1 MSHSAKRNCGTSDLS
16 VLRDVSVL
24 VVEDNWQV
32 AKALECA
39 LKQLEMQVS
48 GPASTTSDAKRLVA
62 AQMPRVA
69 IVDVNLKR
77 EMACDLIVEL
87 HEKGVHVIVISGYA
101 IPAAGWL
108 RAYLREGSQSRL
120 RRRKSL
126 NCRLPSSCLMPY
138 CSWYLPAT

>member
-1 MSHSAKRNCGTSDLS
+1 MSHPSKRTGDPSDLS
-16 VLRDVSVL
+16 VLKDVNVL

-48 GPASTTSDAKRLVA
+48 GPASTTSDAKRLLA
-62 AQMPRVA
+62 ARMPKVA

-101 IPAAGWL
+101 IPPIPKKKAAVILQKPFSAEDLLTAL
-108 RAYLREGSQSRL
+108 RTVVVGEAASH
-120 RRRKSL
+120 
-126 NCRLPSSCLMPY
+126 
-138 CSWYLPAT
+138 

>member
-16 VLRDVSVL
+16 VLRDVNVL

-101 IPAAGWL
+101 IPPIPKKKAAVILQKPFSAEDLLTAL
-108 RAYLREGSQSRL
+108 RTVVVGQ
-120 RRRKSL
+120 
-126 NCRLPSSCLMPY
+126 
-138 CSWYLPAT
+138 ATSH

>member
-1 MSHSAKRNCGTSDLS
+1 MSHSGKRNCSTPDLS
-16 VLRDVSVL
+16 VLRDVNVL

-77 EMACDLIVEL
+77 EMACDLIAEL

-101 IPAAGWL
+101 IPPIPKKKAAVILQKPFSAEDLLTAL
-108 RAYLREGSQSRL
+108 RTVVVGQTTSH
-120 RRRKSL
+120 
-126 NCRLPSSCLMPY
+126 
-138 CSWYLPAT
+138 

>member
-1 MSHSAKRNCGTSDLS
+1 MSHSAKRSFGTSDLS
-16 VLRDVSVL
+16 VLRDVNVL

-62 AQMPRVA
+62 AQMPTVA

-101 IPAAGWL
+101 IPPIPKKKAAVILQKPFSAEDLLTAL
-108 RAYLREGSQSRL
+108 RTVVVGQ
-120 RRRKSL
+120 
-126 NCRLPSSCLMPY
+126 
-138 CSWYLPAT
+138 ATSH